1 MYRAA
6 SGMGKVL
13 CVDSVWAVRGD
24 GMAKGSVVWRRVL
37 PPLATHSSSKLLT
50 YEVAM

>member
-1 MYRAA
+1 
-6 SGMGKVL
+6 MGKVL